1 MISSIDSISSFKI
14 LAYLINLLETNKTLG
29 MQLES
34 IERISYIVN
43 FMSIGTKTEPERI
56 DANKTAAHS
65 GLLSEIIEILSY
77 FKKKFRIK
85 TGYDEDK
92 ETLEDRI
99 STLEKHDKWQY
110 NEITKI
116 SQGIDDIKDALLKD
130 NIEKKRKSILDFC
143 SSLSN
148 NQKQN
153 NEAFN
158 DIFRTYAE
166 YEQILKDNKLE
177 NGQAEE
183 SMKFIREKYQ
193 EKLRNGEFNI

>member
-1 MISSIDSISSFKI
+1 MDAIENLTQVDYLLFVLWFFAI
-14 LAYLINLLETNKTLG
+14 LFGIK
-29 MQLES
+29 
-34 IERISYIVN
+34 
-43 FMSIGTKTEPERI
+43 
-56 DANKTAAHS
+56 
-65 GLLSEIIEILSY
+65 EIIEILSY

-85 TGYDEDK
+85 TGFDEDK

-99 STLEKHDKWQY
+99 ATLEKHDKWQY
-110 NEITKI
+110 NEISKI

-193 EKLRNGEFNI
+193 EKLRNGEFNS

>member
-1 MISSIDSISSFKI
+1 MDAIENLTQVDYLLFVLWFFAI
-14 LAYLINLLETNKTLG
+14 LFGIK
-29 MQLES
+29 
-34 IERISYIVN
+34 
-43 FMSIGTKTEPERI
+43 
-56 DANKTAAHS
+56 
-65 GLLSEIIEILSY
+65 EIIEILSY

-99 STLEKHDKWQY
+99 SVLERHDKWQY
-110 NEITKI
+110 NEISKI
-116 SQGIDDIKDALLKD
+116 SQGIEDIKNTLLED

-148 NQKQN
+148 DQKQN
-153 NEAFN
+153 SEAFN
-158 DIFRTYAE
+158 DIFRTYAD
-166 YEQILKDNKLE
+166 YEQILKDNGME

>member
-1 MISSIDSISSFKI
+1 MDAIENLTQVDYLLFVLWFFAI
-14 LAYLINLLETNKTLG
+14 LFGIK
-29 MQLES
+29 
-34 IERISYIVN
+34 
-43 FMSIGTKTEPERI
+43 
-56 DANKTAAHS
+56 
-65 GLLSEIIEILSY
+65 EIIEILSY

-92 ETLEDRI
+92 ETIEERI
-99 STLEKHDKWQY
+99 STLEKHDKQQY
-110 NEITKI
+110 NEISKI
-116 SQGIDDIKDALLKD
+116 SKGIDDIKDALLKD

-183 SMKFIREKYQ
+183 SMKFIREKYH

>member
-1 MISSIDSISSFKI
+1 MEVITELTKI
-14 LAYLINLLETNKTLG
+14 NWAVFLLTLCTIAFAIK
-29 MQLES
+29 E
-34 IERISYIVN
+34 
-43 FMSIGTKTEPERI
+43 F
-56 DANKTAAHS
+56 
-65 GLLSEIIEILSY
+65 IEIVSY

-85 TGYDEDK
+85 TGFDEEK
-92 ETLEDRI
+92 ETIEERI
-99 STLEKHDKWQY
+99 ATLEKHDKWQY
-110 NEITKI
+110 NEISKI

-166 YEQILKDNKLE
+166 YEQILLE
-177 NGQAEE
+177 NV
-183 SMKFIREKYQ
+183 
-193 EKLRNGEFNI
+193 L

>member
-1 MISSIDSISSFKI
+1 MGAIEYATQINYI
-14 LAYLINLLETNKTLG
+14 LVILG
-29 MQLES
+29 FFAILFA
-34 IERISYIVN
+34 I
-43 FMSIGTKTEPERI
+43 K
-56 DANKTAAHS
+56 
-65 GLLSEIIEILSY
+65 EIIEIFSY

-85 TGYDEDK
+85 TGADEDK
-92 ETLEDRI
+92 ETLEERI
-99 STLEKHDKWQY
+99 ATLEKHDKWQY
-110 NEITKI
+110 NEISKI
-116 SQGIDDIKDALLKD
+116 SQGIDEIKDTLLKD

-158 DIFRTYAE
+158 DIFRTYAD

-193 EKLRNGEFNI
+193 ERLRNGELEC